1 MAASAQTNNSMD
13 DAQDRATDHQARWF
27 SWRGPLAPALLSGLL
42 LWAAF
47 PPWGWWPLVWI
58 APLGWL
64 HLIQLPVLPGKR
76 PYLAIWL
83 AGLIHWAALMQGI
96 RLAHPALYLG
106 WISLAGY
113 LAVYLVVFV
122 GLTRVAV
129 HRLGISIV
137 WAAPIVWTGLELVRG
152 HALTGFS
159 LALLGHVLYRQ
170 VTLIQIADIAG
181 AYAVSFLIMFVAAAV
196 ARTCQ
201 RRQHPSTAAEAV
213 GRFGPLLAATALM
226 LACVAYGQITLRK
239 VDTRSEAE
247 IQQAV
252 QVNVALIQDSFDTIF
267 QFDPQRERE
276 IFASYLH
283 LSREAV
289 LQRPDLDLIV
299 WPESVYSGTLG
310 ELLAEP
316 PLIAPPDA
324 SMTDDQF
331 RNTVQA
337 WQAAVHEKNRDVAT
351 SLNAVARPPAASSD
365 GIWVIAGTDSQRVA
379 AGDVERFNSTLLI
392 DPQGNV
398 AARYFKMHLVMF
410 GEYIPFGRLIP
421 WLYQITPITTG
432 FTPGDRPVPFVT
444 PQATI
449 APSICFESTVP
460 HLIRNQV
467 AALRRQGNS
476 PDLLVNVTNDGWFW
490 GSSVLDH
497 HLACGVF
504 RAVENRLPFLV
515 AANTGLSASIGQD
528 GRIDQLGPRRDRA
541 VLFTR
546 ARSVPWTNWYAWW
559 GDIPAGFC
567 LAFCFAVSIV
577 GTADA
582 IRRRKQRKVRNKASL
597 SER

>member
-1 MAASAQTNNSMD
+1 M
-13 DAQDRATDHQARWF
+13 
-27 SWRGPLAPALLSGLL
+27 
-42 LWAAF
+42 
-47 PPWGWWPLVWI
+47 
-58 APLGWL
+58 GWL
-64 HLIQLPVLPGKR
+64 RLIQLPVLPGKR

-106 WISLAGY
+106 WISLSGY
-113 LAVYLVVFV
+113 LAVYLILFV

-196 ARTCQ
+196 ARTYQ
-201 RRQHPSTAAEAV
+201 GWQHPSTAAGVV
-213 GRFGPLLAATALM
+213 GRSWPLAAAAALV

-239 VDTRSEAE
+239 VDTRSEADL
-247 IQQAV
+247 QQVV
-252 QVNVALIQDSFDTIF
+252 QVNAALIQDSFDTIF

-276 IFASYLH
+276 IFASYLQ

-337 WQAAVHEKNRDVAT
+337 WQAAVDEKNRDVAT
-351 SLNAVARPPAASSD
+351 SLNALARPPAASSD
-365 GIWVIAGTDSQRVA
+365 GIWLIAGTDSQRFA

-460 HLIRNQV
+460 HLIRHQV

-504 RAVENRLPFLV
+504 RAIENRLPFLV

-528 GRIDQLGPRRDRA
+528 GRIDQLGPRQDRA

-567 LAFCFAVSIV
+567 LTFCFAVSIV

-582 IRRRKQRKVRNKASL
+582 IRRRKQRKARNKASL

>member
-1 MAASAQTNNSMD
+1 M
-13 DAQDRATDHQARWF
+13 
-27 SWRGPLAPALLSGLL
+27 
-42 LWAAF
+42 
-47 PPWGWWPLVWI
+47 
-58 APLGWL
+58 GWL

-83 AGLIHWAALMQGI
+83 AGLIHWAALMQGV

-113 LAVYLVVFV
+113 LAVYLILFV

-137 WAAPIVWTGLELVRG
+137 WAAPIVWTGLELMRG

-159 LALLGHVLYRQ
+159 MALLGHVLYRQ
-170 VTLIQIADIAG
+170 VTLIQISDIAG

-196 ARTCQ
+196 ARMCQ
-201 RRQHPSTAAEAV
+201 RRRHPSTAAGTV
-213 GRFGPLLAATALM
+213 GRFWPLATAGALV
-226 LACVAYGQITLRK
+226 LACIAYGQIVLRK
-239 VDTRSEAE
+239 VDARWQADL
-247 IQQAV
+247 QPAV
-252 QVNVALIQDSFDTIF
+252 QVNTALIQDAFDTIF
-267 QFDPQRERE
+267 QFDPARERE
-276 IFASYLH
+276 IFASYLQ

-289 LQRPDLDLIV
+289 LRRSDLDLIV

-310 ELLAEP
+310 ELLAQP
-316 PLIAPPDA
+316 PLIAPPGA
-324 SMTDDQF
+324 SMTDAQF
-331 RNTVQA
+331 RHNVQA
-337 WQAAVHEKNRDVAT
+337 WQAAVDEKNRDVAT
-351 SLNAVARPPAASSD
+351 SLNALARAPAASPD
-365 GIWVIAGTDSQRVA
+365 GIWLIAGTDSQRVA
-379 AGDVERFNSTLLI
+379 GGDVERFNTALLI

-432 FTPGDRPVPFVT
+432 FTPGNRPVPFVT
-444 PQATI
+444 PRATI

-460 HLIRNQV
+460 HLIRSQV
-467 AALRRQGNS
+467 AALRSQGNS

-490 GSSVLDH
+490 GSSMLDH

-504 RAVENRLPFLV
+504 RAIENRLPFLV

-528 GRIDQLGPRRDRA
+528 GRIDQLGARRDRA

-546 ARSVPWTNWYAWW
+546 TRSVPWTNWYAWW

-567 LAFCFAVSIV
+567 LTFCFAVSIV
-577 GTADA
+577 GAADA
-582 IRRRKQRKVRNKASL
+582 IRRRKQRKVRNKAPL
-597 SER
+597 LER